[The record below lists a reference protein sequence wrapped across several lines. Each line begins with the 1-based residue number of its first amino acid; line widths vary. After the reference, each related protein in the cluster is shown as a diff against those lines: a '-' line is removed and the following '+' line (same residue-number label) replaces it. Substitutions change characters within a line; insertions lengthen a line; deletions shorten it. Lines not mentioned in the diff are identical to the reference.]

1 MLLSLLGSALSM
13 LAYFLLSRLAGG
25 GGGAEGGASGSS
37 SSNVFV
43 RAAAAVRS
51 ALHWTGA
58 RIKAWIRAGD
68 RERVSGCGSV
78 STSPFLLLVGSYAS
92 GSMSRGLVPAFP
104 HKRSGGRCHIST
116 APAHSPQDDDFSRG
130 QSLPFLP
137 TIMEG
142 DEGGGST
149 TAFGSSVGDLAGLLS
164 EGDVSFKS
172 LSPTGGAL
180 RGGHRGDPFSLP
192 LSVAAASSSSPQ
204 LAPLPPPVALSWENV
219 TCRVHLPR
227 GATRYIL
234 QVSEI

>member
-1 MLLSLLGSALSM
+1 MVILHI
-13 LAYFLLSRLAGG
+13 
-25 GGGAEGGASGSS
+25 
-37 SSNVFV
+37 
-43 RAAAAVRS
+43 RS
-51 ALHWTGA
+51 VISH
-58 RIKAWIRAGD
+58 K
-68 RERVSGCGSV
+68 
-78 STSPFLLLVGSYAS
+78 SPPLI
-92 GSMSRGLVPAFP
+92 PP
-104 HKRSGGRCHIST
+104 PT
-116 APAHSPQDDDFSRG
+116 WQDDDFSRG

-149 TAFGSSVGDLAGLLS
+149 TALGSSVGDLSGLLS